1 MDNNDKDDSN
11 SSSLKIHR
19 VSTAE
24 KVEAD
29 YFHPETRPKNI
40 DRHLRTAKEFI
51 DFHTGGGHQQHH
63 HPDSAAAP
71 QTWSFDT
78 TTNTIT
84 PPDQQ
89 HHQRQH
95 QQQNPHQPQR
105 QSQQEQQDKQGKQ
118 EQQQQQQQQPP
129 RRLVLITSGGTTVP
143 LENQTVRFIDNF
155 SAGTRGAT
163 SAEYF
168 LSSSYAV
175 IFLHRE
181 YSLLPY
187 SRHYSHSTNC
197 FLDFLREG
205 PNESV
210 VVEDT
215 YRKKMVE
222 VLRKYRKARQEKMLC
237 LVPFTTVT
245 EYLWLL
251 RGIAELMAPLG
262 KRAVFYLAAAVS
274 DFWVPRDRLVEHKI
288 QSGEVEID
296 PGLKNDR
303 GMAGV
308 TGATTRGSG
317 DGDGGSGGGESGGKG
332 DGGVDGDATAAAT
345 TTAGGGGSESGNE
358 SNGGSGSNGS
368 NGIEGSAAPYKPRA
382 GGKAGEGEGEVI
394 DGRIDEDTAKNPKNN
409 NNNEN
414 GEICEKKDSKDPK
427 DTRDTE
433 VIKRNI
439 HKKLIVDLDPVP
451 KFLKRLVDGWA
462 PEGMIVSFK
471 LETDPSLLVL
481 KAQQALERYA
491 HHLVIGNLLS
501 TRKWEVVFVAPGLEK
516 EKWIRVPSHKRT
528 KSVSGVKSL
537 VGLAAL
543 RRREGNGGE
552 DGEEGNGD
560 GEVDGEMDGEMQ
572 KEEETEPVE
581 IESLI
586 VPEVIEMHE
595 RMIRDYEGRRM
606 RKERKMGNEDGDKSV
621 SDHH

>member
-1 MDNNDKDDSN
+1 MDGSFH
-11 SSSLKIHR
+11 IQR

-29 YFHPETRPKNI
+29 YFHPDTRPWKI
-40 DRHLRTAKEFI
+40 DQHLRAAKEFI
-51 DFHTGGGHQQHH
+51 DFHTHQHQQHLH
-63 HPDSAAAP
+63 DAI
-71 QTWSFDT
+71 T
-78 TTNTIT
+78 TTTSPSTQI
-84 PPDQQ
+84 P
-89 HHQRQH
+89 
-95 QQQNPHQPQR
+95 
-105 QSQQEQQDKQGKQ
+105 SSS
-118 EQQQQQQQQPP
+118 PP

-168 LSSSYAV
+168 LSAGYAV

-205 PNESV
+205 PDESV
-210 VVEDT
+210 VVEDK
-215 YRKKMVE
+215 YRLKMLE
-222 VLRKYRKARQEKMLC
+222 VLRKYRLARENKMLC
-237 LVPFTTVT
+237 LIPFTTVT

-251 RGIAELMAPLG
+251 RELATLMRPLG
-262 KRAVFYLAAAVS
+262 KRGVLYLAAAVS

-288 QSGEVEID
+288 QSGDIES
-296 PGLKNDR
+296 
-303 GMAGV
+303 
-308 TGATTRGSG
+308 SG
-317 DGDGGSGGGESGGKG
+317 EK
-332 DGGVDGDATAAAT
+332 
-345 TTAGGGGSESGNE
+345 
-358 SNGGSGSNGS
+358 
-368 NGIEGSAAPYKPRA
+368 NGI
-382 GGKAGEGEGEVI
+382 GEIGEEDT
-394 DGRIDEDTAKNPKNN
+394 DGRDVVV
-409 NNNEN
+409 
-414 GEICEKKDSKDPK
+414 GERKS
-427 DTRDTE
+427 
-433 VIKRNI
+433 I

-471 LETDPSLLVL
+471 LETDPALLVS

-516 EKWIRVPSHKRT
+516 KEKWIRVPSHRRT

-543 RRREGNGGE
+543 RKRSGGE
-552 DGEEGNGD
+552 EEEEGGEVN
-560 GEVDGEMDGEMQ
+560 GEVDVEREMEGDE
-572 KEEETEPVE
+572 KTEPVE

-595 RMIRDYEGRRM
+595 KMIREYEERNEKKMRR
-606 RKERKMGNEDGDKSV
+606 NDDV
-621 SDHH
+621 SS